1 VARLR
6 RSNCAGPGIVRRRRG
21 RGFAYFDVDGNRVT
35 DPETLQRINDLVLP
49 PAWQDVW
56 ICPLPNGHI
65 QATGTDAAGRKQY
78 RYHDQWRIKRDRAK
92 HDKVLE
98 LAELLPETRRRVAEH
113 LDQPGLSRDRVLA
126 CSVRLLDLGFFRIG
140 GESYAETNETYGLA
154 TIRKEHVSIDGDAV
168 VFEYVAKGSKDRYQ
182 SVVDDQVREI
192 VQALKR
198 RRGGGSE
205 LLAWK
210 DEQGGWHDVRSSD
223 VNDYIQLLTA
233 GEFTAKDFRTWHAT
247 VLMAVALAVS
257 GNARTSPTARKRAV
271 ARAYREVADYLGNT
285 PAVARASYVDPR
297 IVDLYLDGKT
307 IAPALDALGADQE
320 YGQMA
325 TLGTIEDAVRE
336 MLQ

>member
-6 RSNCAGPGIVRRRRG
+6 RSNCAGPGIARRRRG

>member
-1 VARLR
+1 LARLR

-35 DPETLQRINDLVLP
+35 DPATLARINDLVLP

-56 ICPLPNGHI
+56 ICPFPNGHI
-65 QATGTDAAGRKQY
+65 QATGVDAAGRKQY

-113 LDQPGLSRDRVLA
+113 LDQPGLTRDRVLA
-126 CSVRLLDLGFFRIG
+126 CAVRLLDLGFFRIG
-140 GESYAETNETYGLA
+140 SETYAETNETYGLA
-154 TIRKEHVSIDGDAV
+154 TIRKEHVSIDGAAV

-192 VQALKR
+192 VAALKR
-198 RRGGGSE
+198 RRGGGPE
-205 LLAWK
+205 LLAWR
-210 DEQGGWHDVRSSD
+210 DAQGGWHDIRSGD

-257 GNARTSPTARKRAV
+257 GNARTSPSARKRAV

-297 IVDLYLDGKT
+297 IVDLYYDGKT

-325 TLGTIEDAVRE
+325 TLGTIEAAVRE
-336 MLQ
+336 LLQ